1 MKKTYSEP
9 DVQLIRIGD
18 DVIHT
23 SGEEDYFPQ
32 WP

>member
-1 MKKTYSEP
+1 MKKTYSKP

-23 SGEEDYFPQ
+23 SEEDYFPQ